1 MIASGDQNQF
11 SSSFAPFGDLL
22 KTLMFLS
29 NLNGFN
35 SSPSPSDQGFARR
48 KGSCK
53 VWKEKGSKWF
63 CHFFSLPFMFLFCTT
78 CVLCFLVLSQ
88 SSFMHC
94 FFLLNMFLFV
104 YFSVLPYFA
113 FIKKKNWKIR
123 KIQKQCVFVYIGTCV
138 PWLAIEIKIFKLCI
152 FCNLNEHL
160 YAQLSKWVLW
170 LMFMMSKVKW
180 FLELNTRITLF
191 DRKD

>member
-35 SSPSPSDQGFARR
+35 SSPLPSDQGFARR

-63 CHFFSLPFMFLFCTT
+63 FHFFSLPFMFLFCTT

-88 SSFMHC
+88 FSFMHY

-113 FIKKKNWKIR
+113 FIKKKIEKSEKYKNNMCLCTLVLDLRWPL
-123 KIQKQCVFVYIGTCV
+123 KQSFLNFVSFG
-138 PWLAIEIKIFKLCI
+138 A
-152 FCNLNEHL
+152 
-160 YAQLSKWVLW
+160 
-170 LMFMMSKVKW
+170 
-180 FLELNTRITLF
+180 
-191 DRKD
+191 

>member
-35 SSPSPSDQGFARR
+35 SSPWPSDQGFARR

-104 YFSVLPYFA
+104 YFSVLPYFV
-113 FIKKKNWKIR
+113 FIKKKMKN
-123 KIQKQCVFVYIGTCV
+123 QKNTKTMCVCV
-138 PWLAIEIKIFKLCI
+138 HWYLC
-152 FCNLNEHL
+152 
-160 YAQLSKWVLW
+160 
-170 LMFMMSKVKW
+170 
-180 FLELNTRITLF
+180 TLDGHWNKNF
-191 DRKD
+191 